1 MIVLCLDAYYRK
13 TPLVHCVNFQTNM
26 SKSVTIS
33 NQGELAKFTESN
45 KEGDVQLRVEFPMS
59 QVPLSTSKLVTIV

>member
-1 MIVLCLDAYYRK
+1 
-13 TPLVHCVNFQTNM
+13 M

-33 NQGELAKFTESN
+33 NQGELANFTESN

-59 QVPLSTSKLVTIV
+59 QVPLSTSILVTIV